1 MASAI
6 ARTMPEMSVAQLPRS
21 PSLWLRESSFG
32 FVIAGFDFLDD
43 PSAVVCPRCTTP
55 PGLVHHADMSE
66 P

>member
-6 ARTMPEMSVAQLPRS
+6 ARTMLEMSVFHPTCSA
-21 PSLWLRESSFG
+21 SLWSRVSSFG
-32 FVIAGFDFLDD
+32 LVIAGFDFLEE
-43 PSAVVCPRCTTP
+43 PSAVVWPRCTTP